1 MAELLE
7 VLTEFSQGDRVYG
20 QPRDFEIVPRRYSPS
35 ASRYFLKDFL
45 SGWLLLLRVERL
57 QARCENG
64 RIGAFKTIQLELW
77 WILDSMEHWIREFT
91 KELLAWL
98 G

>member
-7 VLTEFSQGDRVYG
+7 VLTEVTEFMGSLGTLKSFLD
-20 QPRDFEIVPRRYSPS
+20 DVPRRRRD
-35 ASRYFLKDFL
+35 ASSKTFYRVGFYFYE
-45 SGWLLLLRVERL
+45 LRDYKHA
-57 QARCENG
+57 ARMV
-64 RIGAFKTIQLELW
+64 ALVLFKTIQLELW